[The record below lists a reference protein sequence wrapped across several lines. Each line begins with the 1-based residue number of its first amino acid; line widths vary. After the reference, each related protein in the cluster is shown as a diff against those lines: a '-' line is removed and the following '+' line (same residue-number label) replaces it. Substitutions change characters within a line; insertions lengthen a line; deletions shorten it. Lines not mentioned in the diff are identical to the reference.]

1 MYLDTEKC
9 NFEILDILRL
19 KRKKYIRA
27 DNSARDFTVI
37 SCRLSG
43 ETLFVCGQNQIK
55 ADPDNYVIVPAGVN
69 YTQSSPTED
78 IICLHVDI
86 NGLELGEIKSFYC
99 PSPQLKQSFIMLYD
113 LWKTKERGYILKCK
127 SLIYDILFEFER
139 LSSSH
144 DVKRA
149 QTIMLPTIKYIYEN
163 YTDKNFSLS
172 QAIDASHISP
182 AYFRRLFKGVYGT
195 TPNIFVNRLK
205 IEKAKMLISEQ
216 THTLSEISERCGF
229 LNEKYFFSVFKKT
242 VGSTPTEWSRTHI

>member
-1 MYLDTEKC
+1 MWLDIEEC
-9 NFEILDILRL
+9 GFEILDVLRL
-19 KRKKYIRA
+19 KRKKYIKA
-27 DNSARDFTVI
+27 DDSSRDFTVI

-43 ETLFVCGQNQIK
+43 ETSFACGEDRIK
-55 ADPDNYVIVPAGVN
+55 ADPDNYVIVPAGVQ

-78 IICLHVDI
+78 IICLHVNI
-86 NGLELGEIKSFYC
+86 RGLRLGKIKSFYC

-113 LWKTKERGYILKCK
+113 HWKTQEKGYILKCK

-144 DVKRA
+144 DVKRS
-149 QTIMLPTIKYIYEN
+149 QTVILPTIKYIYEN

-172 QAIDASHISP
+172 RAIDASHVSP

-195 TPNIFVNRLK
+195 TPNIYLNRLR

-216 THTLSEISERCGF
+216 VYTLSEISERCGF

-242 VGSTPTEWSRTHI
+242 VGSTPTQWSRTHT